1 MKDDETHLLPPDSG
15 FADKRRRQEQFWAE
29 VRAGLRSPSSGGSFG
44 RALAQMITQVKPKDV
59 EFEPSPILFLDFDGV
74 LYPVGRDVERFCR
87 VGLLWQLLRDCS
99 LVDVVF
105 STSWR
110 ESYTFEQMLEFVTYG
125 GGEDL
130 AARFVG
136 MTPVLDPNTTRE
148 AECLAWLR
156 ANGNEPRRWVAL
168 DDAAHWFEGP
178 NLYLVNQHTGLTADD
193 VETLAE
199 RLWNDPVSGY

>member
-1 MKDDETHLLPPDSG
+1 MTDDDIALLPPDPG

-29 VRAGLRSPSSGGSFG
+29 VRAGLRSPSSGGAFG
-44 RALAQMITQVKPKDV
+44 RALAQMITEVKPTGV

-74 LYPVGRDVERFCR
+74 LHPVGRDAERFCR
-87 VGLLWQLLRDCS
+87 VELLWQLLRACP
-99 LVDVVF
+99 LADVVF

-130 AARFVG
+130 ADRFVG
-136 MTPVLDPNTTRE
+136 MTPILDPAANRE

-156 ANGNEPRRWVAL
+156 ASGSEPRRWLAL
-168 DDAAHWFEGP
+168 DDAAHWFETP
-178 NLYLVNQHTGLTADD
+178 NLYLVDQRTGLTTDD
-193 VETLAE
+193 VETIAE
-199 RLWNDPVSGY
+199 RLWNDPISGY